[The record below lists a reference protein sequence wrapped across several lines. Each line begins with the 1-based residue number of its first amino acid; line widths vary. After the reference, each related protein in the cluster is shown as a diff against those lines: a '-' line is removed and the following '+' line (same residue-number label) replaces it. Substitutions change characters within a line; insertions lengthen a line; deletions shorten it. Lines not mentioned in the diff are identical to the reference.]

1 MKMAEL
7 HEKALKM
14 LTDRGVEEA
23 IVTLYETE
31 ESSVRYA
38 NNEPTVAFSEN
49 ISTLTIYS
57 SIKERCFVGSFE
69 NVSEDFLEKIVDDVV
84 TLTKNTP
91 PTPFY
96 APLPRG
102 VFNYRAG
109 KRVESRIR
117 QLDEQLVSHVSE
129 AVRASREA
137 GAERSAGILYSS
149 HMVEKLSSSTGLSLQ
164 EEFAS
169 LTLNHR
175 AFASPEATGQWVSC
189 STSLEGFNP
198 YEAGRKAGE
207 IAVAS
212 LNPVLID
219 EGTYDVYMGPLIFA
233 NMMSEVAR
241 FASGFLVQIEMSFMT
256 GKIGQKIGSEKITIR
271 DDPTMPGALG
281 EKIFDDEGIPTQKTI
296 IIEKGFL
303 RNYLHNSRTAKLAG
317 ASSTGNAGIITP
329 HPWNIVVEPGNVKE
343 ENMMQKLGKGLYLTN
358 SWYQRYQNYRT
369 GDFSTIVRDGAFY
382 VEDGKV
388 KHPVKGIRIS
398 DNLQRIISNIEELS
412 DRLYPIK
419 WWEVTTPTYVP
430 TAIIR
435 NVRITKAFGY

>member
-1 MKMAEL
+1 MKMVEL

-14 LTDRGVEEA
+14 LADRGVDEA
-23 IVTLYETE
+23 IVILYETE

-38 NNEPTVAFSEN
+38 NNEPTVALSEN

-57 SIKERCFVGSFE
+57 SIKERCFIGSFE
-69 NVSEDFLEKIVDDVV
+69 NVTEDFLEKIVGDVV

-102 VFNYRAG
+102 VFNYRVG
-109 KRVESRIR
+109 KRVERRIR

-129 AVRASREA
+129 AVKASRET
-137 GAERSAGILYSS
+137 GAERSAGIIYSS
-149 HMVEKLSSSTGLSLQ
+149 HMVEKLASSTGLSLQ

-207 IAVAS
+207 IAVMS
-212 LNPVLID
+212 LNPVLIE
-219 EGTYDVYMGPLIFA
+219 EGAYDVYMGPLIFA
-233 NMMSEVAR
+233 NMMSEVAG

-256 GKIGQKIGSEKITIR
+256 GKMGEKIGSEKLTIR
-271 DDPTMPGALG
+271 DDPTMPGGLG
-281 EKIFDDEGIPTQKTI
+281 EKVFDDEGMPTQRTTI
-296 IIEKGFL
+296 IENGVL
-303 RNYLHNSRTAKLAG
+303 RNYLHNSRTAKIAG
-317 ASSTGNAGIITP
+317 ASSTGNAGIIRP
-329 HPWNIVVEPGNVKE
+329 HPWNIVVEPGNTKE
-343 ENMMQKLGKGLYLTN
+343 EDMLQKLGKGLYLTN
-358 SWYQRYQNYRT
+358 SWYARLQNYRT
-369 GDFSTIVRDGAFY
+369 GDFSTVIRDGAFY
-382 VEDGKV
+382 VEDGEI
-388 KHPVKGIRIS
+388 KHPVKGSRIS
-398 DNLQRIISNIEELS
+398 DNLQRIISNVEEIS